1 MRTLLIV
8 EDEQIIRKALL
19 NLAWESIGV
28 DRVIDASN
36 GEEGLRQA
44 ALHQP
49 EVIVTDINMPLMDGI
64 AMAKEL
70 VQRASC

>member
-36 GEEGLRQA
+36 GETNYIESSK
-44 ALHQP
+44 
-49 EVIVTDINMPLMDGI
+49 N
-64 AMAKEL
+64 
-70 VQRASC
+70 